1 MEMPFLLRI
10 CVEIKRERG
19 NEDEKKKTVIA
30 GIMFIF
36 LTVVVLTAVCGNY
49 KRTHPISDKS
59 EKNQSYKKQE
69 IVKALGA
76 VEGEKEN
83 SDNKYLTDADSKKHM
98 AGDTVT
104 FKASARFHQLNG
116 IYVNGEIVE
125 VMQETMANGT
135 KILYQYR
142 AGIELV
148 RFIK

>member
-1 MEMPFLLRI
+1 
-10 CVEIKRERG
+10 
-19 NEDEKKKTVIA
+19 
-30 GIMFIF
+30 
-36 LTVVVLTAVCGNY
+36 
-49 KRTHPISDKS
+49 
-59 EKNQSYKKQE
+59 
-69 IVKALGA
+69 
-76 VEGEKEN
+76 
-83 SDNKYLTDADSKKHM
+83 M

-148 RFIK
+148 RFII